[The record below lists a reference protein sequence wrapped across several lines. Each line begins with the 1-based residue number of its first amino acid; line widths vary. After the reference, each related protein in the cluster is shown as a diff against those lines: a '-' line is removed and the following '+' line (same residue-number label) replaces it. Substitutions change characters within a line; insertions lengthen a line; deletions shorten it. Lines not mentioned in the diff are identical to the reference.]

1 MEKTDWQRE
10 MKVRFE
16 LLAWVMK
23 ADGMDPNT
31 FVTRAKNDLWFP
43 SSEKRTY
50 ALETKI
56 TSRALALEWK
66 KAWALIST

>member
-31 FVTRAKNDLWFP
+31 FVTRAKNDWWFP
-43 SSEKRTY
+43 SSEKTN
-50 ALETKI
+50 LCPGDQND
-56 TSRALALEWK
+56 L
-66 KAWALIST
+66 